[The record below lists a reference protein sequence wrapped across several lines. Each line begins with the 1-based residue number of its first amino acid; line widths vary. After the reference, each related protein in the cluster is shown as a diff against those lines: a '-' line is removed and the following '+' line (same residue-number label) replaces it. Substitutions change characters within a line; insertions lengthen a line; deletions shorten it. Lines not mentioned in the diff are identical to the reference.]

1 MDISISEFQA
11 LTNER
16 VTQTMRTAELE
27 RRLAEKTDECE
38 KLRGEVEH
46 LKLEN
51 TAAQIENIWLKNYI
65 TLSVER
71 IRGFVKQ
78 LRTIDRF
85 AFLKT
90 FLECVLPRE
99 HYQEQQ
105 MLVNE
110 VLTLPEEQKPQVRET
125 HNHYVTMTGSSATY
139 TENNNAP
146 DQTNKDS

>member
-65 TLSVER
+65 TLSVAAEVKPIAWLRTVETARLMLTR
-71 IRGFVKQ
+71 IHGNLLESKQ
-78 LRTIDRF
+78 LTVGRMNELASKCFTKQGEPLKLAKPKREFSADADEIENFLPTISD
-85 AFLKT
+85 L
-90 FLECVLPRE
+90 
-99 HYQEQQ
+99 
-105 MLVNE
+105 
-110 VLTLPEEQKPQVRET
+110 
-125 HNHYVTMTGSSATY
+125 
-139 TENNNAP
+139 
-146 DQTNKDS
+146 

>member
-1 MDISISEFQA
+1 MDLSISEFQVLA
-11 LTNER
+11 DER

-27 RRLAEKTDECE
+27 RKLTEKTYECE
-38 KLRGEVEH
+38 RLRDEVER
-46 LKLEN
+46 LKLMN
-51 TAAQIENIWLKNYI
+51 TAAQIENIWLMNYI

-71 IRGFVKQ
+71 IKAFVKQ
-78 LRTIDRF
+78 LKTIERF

-99 HYQEQQ
+99 HYQEQL

-110 VLTLPEEQKPQVRET
+110 VLTLPEEPKPLVRET

-139 TENNNAP
+139 TENNNASDP
-146 DQTNKDS
+146 TNQDT